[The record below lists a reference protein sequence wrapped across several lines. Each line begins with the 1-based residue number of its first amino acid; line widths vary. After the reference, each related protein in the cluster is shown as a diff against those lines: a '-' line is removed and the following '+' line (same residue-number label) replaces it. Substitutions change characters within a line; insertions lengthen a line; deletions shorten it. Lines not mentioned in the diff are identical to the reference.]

1 MGLLY
6 IQGSA
11 LPTWEKSLFDV
22 LTSPER
28 KPAGEWSFSLTIGY
42 FFYKNGLDII
52 MGLEYSKKMTDNTPV
67 TNLLIGRAAN
77 LARTPPS
84 LMLQSFK
91 YVKLWYRWIDW

>member
-1 MGLLY
+1 
-6 IQGSA
+6 
-11 LPTWEKSLFDV
+11 
-22 LTSPER
+22 
-28 KPAGEWSFSLTIGY
+28 
-42 FFYKNGLDII
+42 

-91 YVKLWYRWIDW
+91 YVKL